1 MHAAAYRPQGQG
13 DTLHRN
19 GKTQRSLG
27 DTQTLLGVASEGV
40 GTPAALLGI
49 PSEALG
55 VASEGV
61 GTPAALLGI
70 PSEALGVASEG
81 VGTPSQVLGMLP
93 AAPGTSRHV
102 MGTPSRRPVAAFG
115 ANTSI
120 ARRLAAAQLTIEAV
134 LADAALLA
142 ALSAYGYG
150 AERMA
155 EGKALRDQA
164 LALQQQQRA
173 RYGDHYSA
181 TDAHATAQAQAHLSY
196 TRHRGVARV
205 ALRGDRGAAQKL
217 GLHPPRQT
225 TQAGWLLQAQQFY
238 ANALADATIPT
249 ALAVYNLTRADLAA
263 AQAQLA
269 AVAAGAVARQSLRS
283 AAQET
288 TRARRGLAG
297 AE

>member
-1 MHAAAYRPQGQG
+1 
-13 DTLHRN
+13 
-19 GKTQRSLG
+19 
-27 DTQTLLGVASEGV
+27 
-40 GTPAALLGI
+40 
-49 PSEALG
+49 
-55 VASEGV
+55 
-61 GTPAALLGI
+61 
-70 PSEALGVASEG
+70 
-81 VGTPSQVLGMLP
+81 
-93 AAPGTSRHV
+93 

-164 LALQQQQRA
+164 QALQYQQRA
-173 RYGDHYSA
+173 RTGAGYGA

-205 ALRGDRGAAQKL
+205 ALRGDRGAAQTL
-217 GLHPPRQT
+217 GLHAPQQT

-238 ANALADATIPT
+238 ANALADTVILG
-249 ALAVYNLTRADLAA
+249 ALAGYNLTEAHLAA
-263 AQAQLA
+263 GQAQVA
-269 AVAAGAVARQSLRS
+269 AVAAGAVARQTTQSV
-283 AAQET
+283 AQET